1 MNVSLTKVVSV
12 DNESPAHS
20 VQSFPLKDQASG
32 ESTGLQP
39 GRDELSWRCS

>member
-12 DNESPAHS
+12 DNCSLSA
-20 VQSFPLKDQASG
+20 VKDQASG
-32 ESTGLQP
+32 ESIGLQP